1 MSTRT
6 VKPLTVY
13 GHWGAPN
20 PYKIRILLEELDIP
34 FEWHVIEIQDVKNE
48 TYTKICPNGR
58 LPAIVDPNTGIT
70 LWESG
75 AIVLYLIEEYDKEG
89 KLSYRTAPE
98 KYLLQQWLMFQVS
111 GKCSSFKSILLRQG
125 PYFGQAVWFA
135 RYHHEKLPSAIKR
148 YLDEV
153 ERVTS
158 VIDTHLTTTN
168 QDYLVGD
175 KCTYADLSFV
185 TWYFLAAGLL
195 KELGQEKRLDKF
207 TKYSEW
213 IGRLN
218 GREVV
223 KRLNSQV
230 QKGRTEHGMK

>member
-1 MSTRT
+1 MATNT
-6 VKPLTVY
+6 LKPLTVY

-20 PYKIRILLEELDIP
+20 PYKIKIILEELNIP
-34 FEWHVIEIQDVKNE
+34 FEWHVIEIHEVKSE
-48 TYTKICPNGR
+48 EYTKINANGR

-89 KLSYRTAPE
+89 KLSYKTAPE

-111 GKCSSFKSILLRQG
+111 GQG

-135 RYHHEKLPSAIKR
+135 RYHHEKLPSAINR
-148 YLDEV
+148 YLDEI

-158 VIDTHLTTTN
+158 VLDTHLTTTK
-168 QDYLVGD
+168 QAYLVGD

-185 TWYFLAAGLL
+185 TWAFLAMGLL
-195 KELGQEKRLDKF
+195 RELGQERAF
-207 TKYSEW
+207 
-213 IGRLN
+213 R
-218 GREVV
+218 
-223 KRLNSQV
+223 QV
-230 QKGRTEHGMK
+230 YKVQRVDGAFE